1 MMKTLYFIFILFL
14 ISKIGFCQNS
24 ALEITVTN
32 IRNSTGTIKWAVF
45 KNETQFKK
53 YDDYVDAGYVN
64 AKQGNVI
71 ITTKN
76 IPDGNYA
83 ISVYHDENNNSEI
96 DFNFLG
102 LPTEGFGFS
111 NNPVIYFGPPSFRE
125 CCFDKSGKKNV
136 SIKVKYY
143 L

>member
-1 MMKTLYFIFILFL
+1 
-14 ISKIGFCQNS
+14 
-24 ALEITVTN
+24 LEITVTN

-45 KNETQFKK
+45 KNETQFNK
-53 YDDYVDAGYVN
+53 YDEYVDAGYVK
-64 AKQGNVI
+64 AKQGSI
-71 ITTKN
+71 TITTKN
-76 IPDGNYA
+76 LPDGNYA

-125 CCFDKSGKKNV
+125 CCFDKNRKKNV

>member
-1 MMKTLYFIFILFL
+1 
-14 ISKIGFCQNS
+14 
-24 ALEITVTN
+24 LEITVTN